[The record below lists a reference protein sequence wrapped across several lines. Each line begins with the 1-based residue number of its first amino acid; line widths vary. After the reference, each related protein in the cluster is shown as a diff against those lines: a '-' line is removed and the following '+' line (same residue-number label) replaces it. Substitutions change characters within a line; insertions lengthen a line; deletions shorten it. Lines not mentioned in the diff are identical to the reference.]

1 MKFNK
6 SLLFFA
12 ILLSSIMFV
21 SCNND
26 EDDVDM
32 PSVASTNPDNNSIDI
47 SQTAR
52 VEFIFSS
59 EMDPQTINNTT
70 VILLEGNT
78 QVEGTVSYTN
88 KTATFTPTEILAY
101 NTIYT
106 ASVNSG
112 AKNML
117 GESLAKDYITTFTT
131 EGVIDNMAPEINS
144 TNPLNNAADTPRNQT
159 ISIIFSESMDSATID
174 ATTFTLFKGTS
185 AVTGT
190 VAYADN
196 TATFTPEANLESNM
210 IYTAMVSTG
219 AMDLHGN
226 GLVAD
231 TSWSFTTSGTSAL
244 LGAVDLGGASNYVI
258 LAKTAI
264 NNSSTSAIEGD
275 LGLSPAA
282 TSYITGLSLTDSTG
296 YATSAQVTGNVYAA
310 DMADP
315 TPITLTS
322 AVNDMIT
329 AYDDAAGRP
338 TPDFVELGTGN
349 IGGMTLT
356 SGLYKWTSTVTIPT
370 DVTLTG
376 SADDIWIFQIAG
388 DLTQSS
394 AINVVLSGG
403 AQAKNVF
410 WQVSGEAT
418 FGANSHFEGNIL
430 SMTGITFQTGASING
445 RALAQTAVILDANAV
460 TKVQ

>member
-1 MKFNK
+1 MKIKK
-6 SLLFFA
+6 SLLFYA
-12 ILLSSIMFV
+12 ILLSTTIFL

-26 EDDVDM
+26 QDAQEII
-32 PSVASTNPDNNSIDI
+32 SVVSTNPDNNAIDI

-52 VEFIFSS
+52 VEFIFGS

-70 VILLEGNT
+70 VILIEGNT
-78 QVEGTVSYTN
+78 QVAGTVSYTN
-88 KTATFTPTEILAY
+88 KTATFTPAEKLA
-101 NTIYT
+101 NSTIYT

-112 AKNML
+112 AKSML

-144 TNPLNNAADTPRNQT
+144 TNPIDNTAGIPRNQT
-159 ISIIFSESMDSATID
+159 ISIIFSESMDSTTID

-185 AVTGT
+185 AVTGA
-190 VAYADN
+190 VSYADN
-196 TATFTPEANLESNM
+196 TATFTPEGNLESNM
-210 IYTAMVSTG
+210 TYTAMVSTG
-219 AMDLHGN
+219 AMDLYGN

-231 TSWSFTTSGTSAL
+231 TSWNFTTSGTSSL

-264 NNSSTSAIEGD
+264 NNSATSVIEGD

-282 TSYITGLSLTDSTG
+282 TSYITGLSLTDATG
-296 YATSAQVTGNVYAA
+296 YATSAQVTGKVFAA

-315 TPITLTS
+315 TPITLTT

-329 AYDDAAGRP
+329 AYNDAAGRP
-338 TPDFVELGTGN
+338 TPDFVELGSGN

-370 DVTLTG
+370 EVTLTG
-376 SADDIWIFQIAG
+376 GADDVWIFQIAG

-430 SMTGITFQTGASING
+430 SMTGISFLTGASING

>member
-1 MKFNK
+1 
-6 SLLFFA
+6 
-12 ILLSSIMFV
+12 
-21 SCNND
+21 
-26 EDDVDM
+26 
-32 PSVASTNPDNNSIDI
+32 
-47 SQTAR
+47 
-52 VEFIFSS
+52 
-59 EMDPQTINNTT
+59 MDPQTINNTT

-196 TATFTPEANLESNM
+196 TATFTPESNLESNM

-410 WQVSGEAT
+410 WQISGEAT